1 MSSRH
6 SSARTLLAPLL
17 VLLALVAARPL
28 AAADLGTVRAGVLK
42 FGTVSWELDVIK
54 RHGLDAKEGFTLE
67 VQDYAGND
75 AASIAFMG
83 GSADLVVEDWLWVA
97 RQRAEGVAVSF
108 LPYSSA
114 VGAVVVRPD
123 RGIKGLP
130 DLAGRKLGVAG
141 GSLDKSW
148 LILQAL
154 ARRDAGLELATGA
167 SPVFAAPPLLSEKLG
182 SGELDAVLTYW
193 PFAARLEAKG
203 MTRLLGIADA
213 MAALGVPP
221 TTPQLGYI
229 FKDSWAQANP
239 ARLEAFARASRAAKA
254 IMKESDAE
262 WERLRPLTRA
272 AGDAELAALRERY
285 REGIVA
291 RWGEAERQA
300 AANLFAVLAELGGEK
315 LVGKARSLP
324 DGTFW
329 PLAW

>member
-1 MSSRH
+1 MIASLRLTRR
-6 SSARTLLAPLL
+6 ALL
-17 VLLALVAARPL
+17 VIGLLWSTGPVATAE
-28 AAADLGTVRAGVLK
+28 LGTIRAGVLK

-54 RHGLDAKEGFTLE
+54 RHGLDNKEGFTLQ
-67 VQDYAGND
+67 VQEFAAND

-83 GSADLVVEDWLWVA
+83 GNVDVIVEDWLWVA

-114 VGAVVVRPD
+114 VGAVIVRPD
-123 RGIKGLP
+123 RGIARLQ
-130 DLAGRKLGVAG
+130 DLADKRLGVAG

-148 LILQAL
+148 LILQGL
-154 ARRDAGLELATGA
+154 ARRDAGLELASA
-167 SPVFAAPPLLSEKLG
+167 ARPVFGAPPLLSEKLLA
-182 SGELDAVLTYW
+182 GELDAVVTYW

-203 MTRLLGIADA
+203 MTRLIGIAQAQEALGI
-213 MAALGVPP
+213 PR

-229 FKDSWAQANP
+229 FKEAWAAENP
-239 ARLEAFARASRAAKA
+239 ERIAAFSRASRAAKA

-272 AGDAELAALRERY
+272 EDDATLAALRQRY
-285 REGIVA
+285 REGIVE

-300 AANLFAVLAELGGEK
+300 AAKLYAVLAELGGEK
-315 LVGKARSLP
+315 LVGKAPTLP

-329 PLAW
+329 PISW